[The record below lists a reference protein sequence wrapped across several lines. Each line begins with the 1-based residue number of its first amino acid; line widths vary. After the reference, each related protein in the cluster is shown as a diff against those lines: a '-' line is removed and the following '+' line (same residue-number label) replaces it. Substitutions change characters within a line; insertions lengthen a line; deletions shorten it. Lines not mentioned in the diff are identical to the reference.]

1 MATVLSQMAS
11 CAFVLSFLF
20 GKKVPV
26 KISFGGYDRKLIQR
40 ILLVGFTP
48 FIIIAVDNVMI
59 ISMNSVLQTYGGP
72 GEGDMLITC
81 ATIVQSFMLVIT
93 MPLGGITGGTQTILA
108 FNYEPDSRTG

>member
-1 MATVLSQMAS
+1 MIIRAVLNIVLDTVFIFDLHMGVAGAAVATVLSQMAS
-11 CAFVLSFLF
+11 CDFVLSFLF

-59 ISMNSVLQTYGGP
+59 ISMNSVPCHFP
-72 GEGDMLITC
+72 GS
-81 ATIVQSFMLVIT
+81 AS
-93 MPLGGITGGTQTILA
+93 
-108 FNYEPDSRTG
+108 